1 MEMSVNLHLSGETAS
16 YIDALVKRGL
26 AANKTEAIR
35 LTIVRSMETEKK
47 YVPKSEADRFSQ
59 AIMERVWNNPKDEK
73 ASKFYVKRYLR
84 GRKA

>member
-35 LTIVRSMETEKK
+35 LSIVRTMESDKK
-47 YVPKSEADRFSQ
+47 TAALSDEELWSRSASDS
-59 AIMERVWNNPKDEK
+59 AWNNPQDDK
-73 ASKFYVKRYLR
+73 AEKFYEKRYGR
-84 GRKA
+84 GKKA